1 MHISEPLSSHKHTKL
16 MKMKVNIVAAKYNV
30 SQKYLHWKS
39 KNSAKD
45 IKLIYSL

>member
-30 SQKYLHWKS
+30 SNTLS
-39 KNSAKD
+39 I
-45 IKLIYSL
+45 IKIGL